1 MKQTVRRSIAPN
13 IYEGRALTL
22 KVLKARKKLGPIG
35 QRISAVPRKNFPR

>member
-22 KVLKARKKLGPIG
+22 KVLKARRTLDPNG
-35 QRISAVPRKNFPR
+35 QRISAVPRKSLPR